1 MGGHGPSPL
10 NIGQPLITSGS
21 LTCKLI
27 PLQCILL
34 FMNVIRELAKSEKV
48 LVDVGFRN
56 AWQQSGL
63 GSKFI
68 SKGLR
73 CWKGESI
80 KLFVF
85 LKINI

>member
-1 MGGHGPSPL
+1 
-10 NIGQPLITSGS
+10 
-21 LTCKLI
+21 
-27 PLQCILL
+27 
-34 FMNVIRELAKSEKV
+34 MNVIGELAKSEKV